1 MDRLESRWRVAGTR
15 LILAVL
21 GLAALGP
28 SGAAA
33 ACPSIDPTKGFLTNF
48 ANQCYLL
55 PLAVS
60 ESDGATDLEAIYT
73 RVYFQV
79 NPAYELIVLGT
90 FPNARFM
97 SASVYDDHLVV
108 VGDLKDSAIL
118 PLTSQTIN
126 PFLPGAVYKPNQM
139 YGLTVSLG
147 GGQPVMVNPGC
158 AIPSSVGHN
167 LLDASQIHKGNTWA
181 GYPNLPPG
189 FPAHETGANAAG
201 AFYVRKYV
209 DIDSPAPSEYVIV
222 RSLANGCAIPIQQA
236 EQMNIVTV
244 SQTVSSPWMHQSQI
258 NAHLQFASLIQPY
271 LDFPTDPMNGAL
283 WGRPSQYVALND
295 QDAGYLG
302 TSFSGTQIAELLSG
316 QVYLRLRFQLPTT
329 PTTPCTNGSCSL
341 TGNEQVRYVGL
352 TLHTGPS
359 SCRGATSVF
368 SIDDQGLVQD
378 PNGNVTIV
386 AGFGAP
392 QPSNVTAAN
401 YYTWIDLSTVAN
413 YTSITGLI
421 VRNIAPNPT
430 FQCSTFNVPYKT
442 SEYNPEGG
450 YMGPY
455 VPTVDFPTAAEIPLT
470 PVPVSRPN
478 SCSLVPTQRPQSVWS
493 NTGYETCT
501 SNDTLSAYSATVAST
516 AGNGNV
522 QVTANGAWTAG
533 SDASWLQLSSGST
546 GGSANATIDYSYL
559 ANLNPGAQTGQLTIG
574 GLPFWL
580 TQVGTSYVPVY
591 SVSPLVSSGL
601 NGPQGVA
608 VGSAGNVYI
617 ADTGNN
623 AVEEWSPN
631 TRQATPLVVSG
642 LNSPSAV
649 AVDTLGNV
657 YIADS
662 GNHAIEEFSPST
674 FQFTTLVSGLSNP
687 SGVAVDGQGNV
698 YFSDT
703 GNNAIDEWNSA
714 TQQVSMLVASGL
726 NGPTG
731 VAVDSLGNVYFAD
744 SNNNAVDEWSA
755 ATEQVGT
762 LVGSG
767 LNNPS
772 GVAVDGQG
780 NVYIADTGNNAIKEW
795 NAATQQVTVLQQPTA
810 FNNPMGVAVDGLEN
824 LYVGDT
830 NNSVMDEL
838 MPYFLSFGATNVTEG
853 AQAGSDSV
861 SLSVL
866 PTTIVVTAISSQP
879 WLTIKGV
886 SNGGSINFS
895 FKANDSFTSRSAG
908 ITVLGETV
916 TVTQSADVAEILTK
930 TAGLD
935 QSTGPGQP
943 FAINLR
949 VRVTDSAGNAISG
962 VPVTFTV
969 VPAHNGASGTFSASP
984 PMPILTDA
992 YGRAIAPTLTAN
1004 SIPGTFS
1011 IAVTAGNLST
1021 VISATITSPN

>member
-1 MDRLESRWRVAGTR
+1 MDRLESLWRVAGAR

-21 GLAALGP
+21 GLAALGG
-28 SGAAA
+28 SRAAA
-33 ACPSIDPTKGFLTNF
+33 ACPSIDPTKGFVSNF
-48 ANQCYLL
+48 ANPCYEL
-55 PLAVS
+55 PMAVS
-60 ESDGATDLEAIYT
+60 VSNGATDLEAIYT

-79 NPAYELIVLGT
+79 NPAYELIILGT

-108 VGDLKDSAIL
+108 VGDLKDSAIV
-118 PLTSQTIN
+118 PLTSQTVN
-126 PFLPGAVYKPNQM
+126 PFLPGAVYKPNQL
-139 YGLTVSLG
+139 YGVTVSLG
-147 GGQPVMVNPGC
+147 GGQPAMVSPGC
-158 AIPSSVGHN
+158 ATPSSVEHN
-167 LLDASQIHKGNTWA
+167 LLDASQIHQGITWA
-181 GYPNLPPG
+181 EYPNLPPG

-209 DIDSPAPSEYVIV
+209 DIDSPPPTEYVIV

-236 EQMNIVTV
+236 EQMNLVTV
-244 SQTVSSPWMHQSQI
+244 SQVVSGPWLHEAQI
-258 NAHLQFASLIQPY
+258 DAHLQYASLIQPY
-271 LDFPTDPMNGAL
+271 LDFPSDPTNGAL
-283 WGRPSQYVALND
+283 WGRPSEYVALND

-302 TSFSGTQIAELLSG
+302 TSFSSTQIAELLSG
-316 QVYLRLRFQLPTT
+316 QVYLRLRFQMPTT
-329 PTTPCTNGSCSL
+329 PNTPCADGSCSL

-352 TLHTGPS
+352 TLHTPPS

-368 SIDDQGLVQD
+368 TIDDQGLVKD

-401 YYTWIDLSTVAN
+401 YYTWIDLSTVSN
-413 YTSITGLI
+413 YTSISGLI
-421 VRNIAPNPT
+421 VREISPNPT
-430 FQCSTFNVPYKT
+430 FRCSAFNVPFKT
-442 SEYNPEGG
+442 SEYNPKGG
-450 YMGPY
+450 YMGNY
-455 VPTVDFPTAAEIPLT
+455 APTVDFPTAAEIPLT

-478 SCSLVPTQRPQSVWS
+478 SCSLEPAQKPQSVWTS
-493 NTGYETCT
+493 TGYETCA

-516 AGNGNV
+516 AGNGNA
-522 QVTANGAWTAG
+522 QLTATGAWTAS

-559 ANLNPGAQTGQLTIG
+559 ANLNPGAQTGQLNIG

-580 TQVGTSYVPVY
+580 TQVGTSYVPVD
-591 SVSPLVSSGL
+591 SLSSLVSSGL
-601 NGPQGVA
+601 NGPRGVA
-608 VGSAGNVYI
+608 VDGWGDVYI
-617 ADTGNN
+617 ADSGNN

-642 LNSPSAV
+642 LSSPSAV

-703 GNNAIDEWNSA
+703 SNNAIDEWNSA

-744 SNNNAVDEWSA
+744 SNNNAVDEWSV
-755 ATEQVGT
+755 ATGQVST

-767 LNNPS
+767 LSNPT

-780 NVYIADTGNNAIKEW
+780 NVYIADTRNNVVKEW
-795 NAATQQVTVLQQPTA
+795 NAATQQVTVLQPTA
-810 FNNPMGVAVDGLEN
+810 FNSPMGVAVDGLEN
-824 LYVGDT
+824 VYVGDT
-830 NNSVMDEL
+830 NNGVTDEL
-838 MPYFLSFGATNVTEG
+838 MPYFMSFGATNVTEG

-861 SLSVL
+861 ALSVL
-866 PTTIVVTAISSQP
+866 PTTIVVTATSSQP
-879 WLTIKGV
+879 WLKITGV
-886 SNGGSINFS
+886 SNGGSIDFS
-895 FKANDSFTSRSAG
+895 FLANDSFTSRTAG

-916 TVTQSADVAEILTK
+916 TVTQSADAAATLTK
-930 TAGLD
+930 TAGFD
-935 QSTGPGQP
+935 QSAAPGQP
-943 FAINLR
+943 FATDLR

-962 VPVTFTV
+962 MPVTFTV
-969 VPAHNGASGTFSASP
+969 VPAHNGAKGTFSASP
-984 PMPILTDA
+984 AMPILTDA

-1004 SIPGTFS
+1004 SISGTFTVT
-1011 IAVTAGNLST
+1011 VTAGNLKTSF
-1021 VISATITSPN
+1021 SATISSPN